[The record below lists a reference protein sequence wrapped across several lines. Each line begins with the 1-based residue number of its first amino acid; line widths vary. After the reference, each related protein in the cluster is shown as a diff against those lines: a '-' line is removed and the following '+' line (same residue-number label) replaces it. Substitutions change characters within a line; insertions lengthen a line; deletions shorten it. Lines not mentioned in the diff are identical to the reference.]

1 VTANAGF
8 QLLGVEVSAPARIVG
23 VFIRCNN
30 AKLAERLRVDP
41 KHMAWSIGGRQVC
54 PYPLDYVN
62 GIPAKRSD
70 E

>member
-1 VTANAGF
+1 VTASAGF

-41 KHMAWSIGGRQVC
+41 KHMAWSIGRRQG
-54 PYPLDYVN
+54 LSL
-62 GIPAKRSD
+62 PARLC
-70 E
+70 ERHPCQALR